1 LTPSDSDRWLAAY
14 AFRPQLVAMLRGQG
28 LTRCDAEHI
37 ASETVLKAGRQT
49 DLEPHGLPAWC
60 RVVARHASIEL
71 HRKAPRA
78 DLLSRVAHS
87 EPPVA
92 EPQAAVDDRLEAE
105 WVAGLVAT
113 LPEQQRRV
121 LQLRANGWSTSQIA
135 AEMSLSYKAVES
147 LTSRARHSVR
157 AMIAA
162 GGCVV
167 AAATAVWRRA
177 WLPVTP
183 VVVAAAATTLI
194 VATPWSPSAPP
205 AARGGAPRVTE
216 FTATTGATAAGGSR
230 DRVTTTPLARP
241 PRLAPPGSV
250 AAAVATDRRPTTV
263 LKGRRVADTGHSD
276 VEITRDDEDRTFVES
291 VQDCLAGGLE
301 VTPQNVGCRQD
312 AGASPSYD
320 AAGRPPD

>member
-1 LTPSDSDRWLAAY
+1 
-14 AFRPQLVAMLRGQG
+14 MLRGRG

-37 ASETVLKAGRQT
+37 ASETVLKAGGRT

-60 RVVARHASIEL
+60 RVVARHASIDL

-87 EPPVA
+87 EPPA
-92 EPQAAVDDRLEAE
+92 HEPQSAVDDRLEAE
-105 WVAGLVAT
+105 WVAGLVAR
-113 LPEQQRRV
+113 LPPQQQRV
-121 LQLRANGWSTSQIA
+121 LWMRADGRSTTQIA

-183 VVVAAAATTLI
+183 VVVAAAASTLI

-205 AARGGAPRVTE
+205 AASGDAPRATE
-216 FTATTGATAAGGSR
+216 LTATAGATTAGGSR
-230 DRVTTTPLARP
+230 DRVTTTPPARP
-241 PRLAPPGSV
+241 PHLAPPRST

-263 LKGRRVADTGHSD
+263 LKGRRVAGTGHSD

-291 VQDCLAGGLE
+291 VQDCLTGGLE

-312 AGASPSYD
+312 PGASPSHD
-320 AAGRPPD
+320 AAGRPPG